1 MSVLQS
7 ISITSS
13 IFYFAIM
20 ACVILLAEFIA
31 RKSSFYHVLTTSKH
45 DTYEAESMVNTK
57 LKNRHEM
64 LDGLRGFLALGVLFQ
79 HAITNFT
86 YYSTGIW
93 KITDVRFYRHAG
105 GEAVILFF
113 MITSFLYWSKAISSR
128 GKLDAKS
135 IYRNRFKRLAPMYLF
150 SAAIVTISVLI
161 QSGLQITSVWAL
173 LKDVGSWLSLG
184 LITTTSIN
192 GLSII
197 PINAGIHWTLHYE
210 WIFYLLLPFAAIALR
225 RGWHRLVAIP
235 FIALV
240 LTLSDWGYWIIFL
253 FGITAAHIVH
263 RFPRVQLIHKS
274 GLTLKE
280 IIGYTIEGRPKPK
293 NSIRLIALC
302 ISFLPIIGLLAIY
315 FIQYK
320 PYGVPQY
327 VISLGILLI
336 FIYGNSLFGL
346 LNTRAA
352 RFLGTI
358 SYSVYLMHGI
368 VLFAVLNISNSVIPV
383 GSLTPV
389 LYWSLIL
396 LAAIITVLVSAI
408 TYKYVEHPFFQKR

>member
-1 MSVLQS
+1 MSVFQNLS
-7 ISITSS
+7 VTSS
-13 IFYFAIM
+13 LFYFLIM
-20 ACVILLAEFIA
+20 ACVIFLGEVIA
-31 RKSSFYHVLTTSKH
+31 RKSSFYRGLTTPKH
-45 DTYEAESMVNTK
+45 DTYEAESIVNAK

-79 HAITNFT
+79 HAITNFA
-86 YYSTGIW
+86 YFSTGVW
-93 KITDVRFYRHAG
+93 QITDVRFYRHAG

-128 GKLDAKS
+128 GRLDAKS

-150 SAAIVTISVLI
+150 SAAIVTVSVLI
-161 QSGLQITSVWAL
+161 QTNFQIGSVWEFT
-173 LKDVGSWLSLG
+173 KDIGSWLSLG
-184 LITTTSIN
+184 LITTTSVN

-210 WIFYLLLPFAAIALR
+210 WIFYLLLPFTAIVLRGGWYRLFALP
-225 RGWHRLVAIP
+225 LV
-235 FIALV
+235 ALV
-240 LTLSDWGYWIIFL
+240 LMLSDWGYWIIFL

-263 RFPRVQLIHKS
+263 IWPRVQWIYKS
-274 GLTLKE
+274 GQVSVDN
-280 IIGYTIEGRPKPK
+280 IFR
-293 NSIRLIALC
+293 NWSV
-302 ISFLPIIGLLAIY
+302 SVLPIIGLLCIY
-315 FIQYK
+315 FLQYK

-327 VISLGILLI
+327 VISLGILLL

-346 LNTRAA
+346 LHTRAA

-368 VLFAVLNISNSVIPV
+368 VLFAVLDIANSIMPIA
-383 GSLTPV
+383 SLTPI

-396 LAAIITVLVSAI
+396 LTALLTVLVSTI
-408 TYKYVEHPFFQKR
+408 TYKYIEHPFLQKK